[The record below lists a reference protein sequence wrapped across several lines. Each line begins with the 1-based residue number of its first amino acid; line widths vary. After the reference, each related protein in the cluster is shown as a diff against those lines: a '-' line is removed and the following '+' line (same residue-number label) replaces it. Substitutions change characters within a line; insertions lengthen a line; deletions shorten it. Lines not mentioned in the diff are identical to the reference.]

1 MTELEAA
8 GWKKAEEKTADQ
20 VKGYD
25 LVCISEIFS
34 TYQVT
39 DVDIKSIFNLVDI
52 DKSGTVSRTV
62 SFFNLLLCWTHD
74 VERRKSYKI
83 CTI

>member
-25 LVCISEIFS
+25 FVSVYKIFS
-34 TYQVT
+34 SGDRCGHQVH
-39 DVDIKSIFNLVDI
+39 IQL
-52 DKSGTVSRTV
+52 SR
-62 SFFNLLLCWTHD
+62 H
-74 VERRKSYKI
+74 
-83 CTI
+83 